1 MSDSL
6 SSEQQANA
14 VLRINDTAC
23 CFWPISFALS
33 NGTELAGMSLQPAP
47 NNITADVPVILCLHG
62 YLDNC
67 HSFIPLLA
75 QLRLEPTYQAAQVFA
90 VDFSGHGKSNH
101 RSRDAHYHQSD
112 YIQDVVDLIRQQGWS
127 NVCIVGHSMGGIIG
141 CSVAAIL
148 DEVVTKLLL
157 IETVGPL
164 TDSTDN
170 TVKQMRASIDSR
182 ITAASKSPKHPKSF
196 QHVLQARMQVSQLS
210 LAHTDLIMRRNL
222 VFRCALPE
230 VSSGCEWGT
239 DSRLRTLSTLRFTEE
254 QVHNIIQNI
263 QCPVVIVVAQD
274 GFERVRTQA
283 QTRSAWFKQLTV
295 IESPGNHY
303 VHMQYPQLITQM
315 LTALLSQSLTPE
327 K

>member
-263 QCPVVIVVAQD
+263 QCPVVMVVAQD

-315 LTALLSQSLTPE
+315 LTTLLSQSLTPE

>member
-75 QLRLEPTYQAAQVFA
+75 QLRLEPTYQVAQVFA